1 MFQRLVVYFQKKMS
15 DTNESTADKKL
26 ATQLNAIR
34 ARPNEVKLDDEKSKN
49 TLAVVNEVNLDPA
62 TRQLFDASEAITP
75 TTQETAAL
83 DPNGRYG
90 PTTQALLASLTQG
103 FNIDQ
108 IPVANSLSPVH
119 AASKMAGM
127 LNTSIQ
133 FASAEV
139 MHDVAG
145 SQELS
150 VNNMAMP
157 LPASPAANY
166 FALNVKGS
174 LQTDTNMGAQ
184 GSAAISVDMNVSAQA
199 LQAASALAEL
209 QPKLFTMGDIQAQAS
224 ALLAH
229 EAINAPLGSSAW
241 PKEVGQKIVWML
253 GGAVQSATLTLNPP
267 DLGPLQV
274 IIQVNNDM
282 VNTAFISNNSDV
294 RQALQDGLE
303 HLRQSMA
310 QSGMTLGQTHVSSGN
325 AQGQNAS
332 EQKPTSGGRADLGT
346 ASDSGIQL
354 IGDTSASVSMQR
366 QIRISDG
373 LVSTFA

>member
-1 MFQRLVVYFQKKMS
+1 MS
-15 DTNESTADKKL
+15 DTNEATADQKL
-26 ATQLNAIR
+26 ATHVNAIR
-34 ARPNEVKLDDEKSKN
+34 ARPNEEKLDDEESKN
-49 TLAVVNEVNLDPA
+49 TLAIVDEANLDPA
-62 TRQLFDASEAITP
+62 ARQLFNASEGITP
-75 TTQETAAL
+75 TAQETATL
-83 DPNGRYG
+83 DPNGKYD
-90 PTTQALLASLTQG
+90 PITQALLASLTQG
-103 FNIDQ
+103 LNIDQ

-119 AASKMAGM
+119 AASKVAGM

-133 FASAEV
+133 FAPDEV

-145 SQELS
+145 SQELP

-157 LPASPAANY
+157 LPTSSAANN
-166 FALNVKGS
+166 FTLNVKGS
-174 LQTDTNMGAQ
+174 LQTDMDMGAQ

-199 LQAASALAEL
+199 LQVASALAEL

-224 ALLAH
+224 TVLAH

-253 GGAVQSATLTLNPP
+253 GGAEQSATLTLNPP

-303 HLRQSMA
+303 HLRQSMS
-310 QSGMTLGQTHVSSGN
+310 QSGMTLGQIHVSSGN

-346 ASDSGIQL
+346 ASDLGIQL
-354 IGDTSASVSMQR
+354 IGDKSASVSMQR

-373 LVSTFA
+373 LVNTFA